1 MNMNITL
8 PGQDGQWVSMAGRS
22 VTVFLWLGFDEATPE
37 MYDRKGFKK
46 LLSETAA
53 NLAEQIY
60 TEAKNTLNT
69 KKK

>member
-1 MNMNITL
+1 
-8 PGQDGQWVSMAGRS
+8 MAGRS